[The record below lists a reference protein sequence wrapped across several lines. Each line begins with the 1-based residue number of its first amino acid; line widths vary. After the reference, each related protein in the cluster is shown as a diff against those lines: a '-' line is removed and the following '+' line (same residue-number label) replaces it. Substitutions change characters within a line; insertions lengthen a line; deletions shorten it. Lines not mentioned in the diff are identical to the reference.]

1 MDINKL
7 QITDKVLQITDTVL
21 TSRSYVCENV
31 LNMAKNQKNIFD
43 DTCWVYVQIDDAG
56 NYIIGITY
64 EEQFCQRETEAER
77 PLLFW
82 RKFDDTL
89 SAAGYRMV
97 LKGLSPKALL
107 ELLKKYNTTE

>member
-1 MDINKL
+1 MTNKP
-7 QITDKVLQITDTVL
+7 
-21 TSRSYVCENV
+21 
-31 LNMAKNQKNIFD
+31 KNIFD

-64 EEQFCQRETEAER
+64 EEQFHQRETEAER

-89 SAAGYRMV
+89 SAAGYRIV
-97 LKGLSPKALL
+97 LKGLSPETLQELL
-107 ELLKKYNTTE
+107 EKYNTKE